1 MFAMKIILLAINQC
15 SEKGQW
21 RQQRAA
27 ARGEASRDQG
37 GKKVRGT
44 LTRAEPRPVK
54 EESLLFQHETPL
66 SPISHSRSLE
76 CLDLQ
81 SSSPPLAELPQG
93 PCAEASPDT

>member
-21 RQQRAA
+21 RQQKAA

-54 EESLLFQHETPL
+54 EESLLFRHETPL

-81 SSSPPLAELPQG
+81 SFSPPLAELPQG